1 VSAADPLEVDVSDL
15 PPGRMRAIEHAGTS
29 VLLCNVEGRIHAV
42 ENLCSHAAVPLSEG
56 HLRGCEIECD
66 LHGAVFDVR
75 SGEAI
80 ALPARSPIRT
90 FAVERRG
97 DRVLI
102 SI

>member
-1 VSAADPLEVDVSDL
+1 MSAAPPLEVDVSDL
-15 PPGRMRAIEHAGTS
+15 PPGAMRAIAHGSTN
-29 VLLCNVEGRIHAV
+29 VLLCNVDGRIHAI

-56 HLRGCEIECD
+56 RLRGCEIECE

-80 ALPARSPIRT
+80 ALPARAPIRT

-97 DRVLI
+97 DRVVI